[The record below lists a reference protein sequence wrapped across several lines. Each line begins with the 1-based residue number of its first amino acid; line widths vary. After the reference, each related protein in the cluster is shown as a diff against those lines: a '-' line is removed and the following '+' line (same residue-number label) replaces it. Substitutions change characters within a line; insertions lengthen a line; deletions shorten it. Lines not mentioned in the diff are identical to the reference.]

1 MTISGAQIEY
11 QFPKI
16 SDERIDYGKGKEKL
30 ILKINVNDFEIHLG
44 GVKQI
49 GFVMRAELV
58 QKKGLKKKAKK
69 NPFYS

>member
-44 GVKQI
+44 GVK
-49 GFVMRAELV
+49 
-58 QKKGLKKKAKK
+58 
-69 NPFYS
+69 